1 MTPAEYLI
9 AATGLFG
16 VLWMLDGL
24 VFNGRLFLPEEERN
38 RIIREDNEE

>member
-38 RIIREDNEE
+38 RIQDEESPE